1 MKIAYNEIWV
11 YNLSVLKETKR
22 WFKHGFIS
30 VEQSEN
36 IKAAY
41 PTSLFNPNVMIRIL
55 LFVAS
60 ILGLAGVTGILT
72 LMVIDGSKYV
82 IPWLCIFYGLGSFL
96 FLELVFIKSNH
107 HYKSGVNEA
116 LLYHSL
122 GFFLGGIVALE
133 INEHLIAVIGLI
145 VFSIVAIRYLDLICT
160 LCAIASLCGLIFF
173 ELNEAG
179 GWFQALIPFAFI
191 LTFVPIYFLTKRA
204 RAKRKFRLW
213 YDNLL
218 LVEAVSL
225 LLIYVGGNY
234 FVVRELSVEMMNL
247 YLEEG
252 QDIPFAI
259 VFYILTAVTPIVY
272 LYAGIKK
279 KDKVLI
285 RISLLLLALT
295 VFTFKY
301 YFSLGHPEISI
312 TIAGAIL
319 LLVTLWLLNYLKA
332 MRNSY
337 TRENIMSE
345 KWGDMNIEAFVIS
358 QTMGGNQVPD
368 QVETGSGGQF
378 GGGGSSEGF

>member
-1 MKIAYNEIWV
+1 MKIAYNEIGV

-22 WFKHGFIS
+22 WFKHGLIS
-30 VEQSEN
+30 AEQSES

-41 PTSLFNPNVMIRIL
+41 QTSLFNPNLMIRIL

-60 ILGLAGVTGILT
+60 ALGLAGVTGILV
-72 LMVIDGSKYV
+72 LLSMDSSENI
-82 IPWLCIFYGLGSFL
+82 IPWLCIFYGLGSLF
-96 FLELVFIKSNH
+96 FLELVFIKGNH

-122 GFFLGGIVALE
+122 GFFLGGILALE
-133 INEHLIAVIGLI
+133 INEHFIAVIGFI
-145 VFSIVAIRYLDLICT
+145 VFSIAAIRYLDLICT
-160 LCAIASLCGLIFF
+160 LCAIASLCGFIFF

-191 LTFVPIYFLTKRA
+191 LIFIPIYFFAKRA
-204 RAKRKFRLW
+204 RGKQALRLW

-218 LVEAVSL
+218 AVEAVSL
-225 LLIYVGGNY
+225 LLVYAGGNY

-259 VFYILTAVTPIVY
+259 VFYILTAVTPIAY
-272 LYAGIKK
+272 LYSGIKK

-285 RISLLLLALT
+285 RVSLLLLALSA
-295 VFTFKY
+295 FTFKY
-301 YFSLGHPEISI
+301 YFSLGHPEISL
-312 TIAGAIL
+312 TIAGAVL
-319 LLVTLWLLNYLKA
+319 LLITLWLLNYLKV
-332 MRNSY
+332 MRNGY

-345 KWGDMNIEAFVIS
+345 KWGDANVEAFVIS
-358 QTMGGNQVPD
+358 QTLGGNQMPD
-368 QVETGSGGQF
+368 RIETGGGGQF
-378 GGGGSSEGF
+378 GGGGSSESF